1 MLGDSKNYK
10 KGISM
15 RKSLVMLG
23 LSLLAPWAA
32 AQPIELRT
40 AGRDSEPMF
49 MVRGGQASGV
59 CPDIYAALQRVD
71 KDLKIR
77 GAERLLSLPLA
88 ERGLADGSLDINC
101 SFGKSPQRDTYLRYV
116 DELIRT
122 SMVIAVRAD
131 DPIADIKNMQ
141 ELVELSKQG
150 NPIIVRRGTAFVE
163 RLQKLGA
170 VIDYQSTD
178 NKVNIAKLIN
188 RRGRFYYNIDYL
200 MAAQIKEEPGLGK
213 MRILPTAFE
222 PQVNYIAVSKK
233 LPLSVDKRIHAAMAE
248 LRKTGELQ
256 QILAHYGLN
265 GPETK

>member
-1 MLGDSKNYK
+1 
-10 KGISM
+10 M
-15 RKSLVMLG
+15 RKLLVMLW
-23 LSLLAPWAA
+23 LSLLAPWAT
-32 AQPIELRT
+32 AQPLELRT
-40 AGRDSEPMF
+40 VGRDSEPMF
-49 MVRGGQASGV
+49 ILRGGQASGV
-59 CPDIYAALQRVD
+59 CPDIYAALERVD

-88 ERGLADGSLDINC
+88 ERGLEDGSLDINC

-116 DELIRT
+116 DELVST

-131 DPIADIKNMQ
+131 DPIVDIKNMQ
-141 ELVELSKQG
+141 ELVRLSQQG

-178 NKVNIAKLIN
+178 NKVNITKLIN

-200 MAAQIKEEPGLGK
+200 MAVQVKEEPGLGK

-222 PQVNYIAVSKK
+222 PQVTYIVVSKK
-233 LPLSVDKRIHAAMAE
+233 LPLSVDKRIQAAMAE

-256 QILAHYGLN
+256 QILTRYGLSAT
-265 GPETK
+265 EAK

>member
-1 MLGDSKNYK
+1 
-10 KGISM
+10 M
-15 RKSLVMLG
+15 RQTLVILWLG
-23 LSLLAPWAA
+23 LLAQCAA
-32 AQPIELRT
+32 AQPLELRT
-40 AGRDSEPMF
+40 VGRDSEPMF
-49 MVRGGQASGV
+49 MARGGKASGV
-59 CPDIYAALQRVD
+59 CPDIYAALERVD

-77 GAERLLSLPLA
+77 GVERLLSLPLA

-116 DELIRT
+116 DELMRT

-131 DPIADIKNMQ
+131 DPIADIKDMQ
-141 ELVELSKQG
+141 ELVSLSKEG

-188 RRGRFYYNIDYL
+188 RRGRFYYNVDYL
-200 MAAQIKEEPGLGK
+200 MAVQAKEAPAVGRI
-213 MRILPTAFE
+213 RILPTAFE
-222 PQVNYIAVSKK
+222 PQVTYIVVSNR
-233 LPLSVDKRIHAAMAE
+233 LPPSVDKRIQAAMAE

-256 QILAHYGLN
+256 QILTHHGLSA
-265 GPETK
+265 PEAN